1 VKHQVPGLQGATP
14 FPDGF
19 FLVRVAHAQYRLQG
33 DKPFVA
39 VNLAVLEPAELAHRK
54 ISARLYCT
62 EKALWKLNWFLRDF
76 GYDLELLERD
86 EIEDQ
91 RMVGLRGV
99 VKVTHS
105 TVNGRTYTNLDGF
118 APAGHWEEFQL
129 PQAG

>member
-1 VKHQVPGLQGATP
+1 VKRQVPGLQMATP

-19 FLVRVAHAQYRLQG
+19 FLVRVEYAQYRSQG
-33 DKPFVA
+33 DKPFIA
-39 VNLAVLEPAELAHRK
+39 INLAVLEPAQLAHRK

-62 EKALWKLNWFLRDF
+62 DKALWKLNWFLRDF

-86 EIEDQ
+86 EIDD
-91 RMVGLRGV
+91 RAIVGLRGV

-105 TVNGRTYTNLDGF
+105 TVTGRTYTNLDGF
-118 APAGHWEEFQL
+118 APAVHWEEFRL